1 MIYIIILNKRTTIS
15 IIFNLVI
22 TVSNRLLLSM
32 AYVLQELYLKV
43 VINVKINYTLIIL
56 FLIISSYK

>member
-1 MIYIIILNKRTTIS
+1 MQLEILKLII
-15 IIFNLVI
+15 VI
-22 TVSNRLLLSM
+22 TVSNRLILSI
-32 AYVLQELYLKV
+32 AYLLQELYLK

>member
-1 MIYIIILNKRTTIS
+1 MIYIIIINKQTTIS

-22 TVSNRLLLSM
+22 TVSNRLILSM

-43 VINVKINYTLIIL
+43 INVKINYTLIIL
-56 FLIISSYK
+56 FVIISNYK

>member
-1 MIYIIILNKRTTIS
+1 MIYIIILNKQTTIS

-22 TVSNRLLLSM
+22 TGSNRLILSM
-32 AYVLQELYLKV
+32 AYVLQELYLK

-56 FLIISSYK
+56 FLIISNYK